1 MIEQILFWVF
11 GLGAVASA
19 LAMISRRMPVHS
31 AVAFLGTLVSL
42 AGLFFLLVA
51 PFVAVLQIIIYA
63 GAILVLFLFVI
74 MLLHAHSGEAPVL
87 KLKLQRPVAVVL
99 SLALLAGLVTA
110 FVQTQWS
117 PPAALPTDGFGTAH
131 AVGTS
136 LFRQFLLPFEV
147 ASIVLLVGIL
157 GAVVLGK
164 REPEPPAPKYPE
176 SVREPEPEP
185 KEEVRV

>member
-1 MIEQILFWVF
+1 MIEQILFWLF
-11 GLGAVASA
+11 GLGAVASS

-42 AGLFFLLVA
+42 AGLFFLLLA

-110 FVQTQWS
+110 LVQTRWS
-117 PPAALPTDGFGTAH
+117 PPAPPSTEGFGTAH

-157 GAVVLGK
+157 GAVVLG
-164 REPEPPAPKYPE
+164 RQEPRPPVPPEEPKASE
-176 SVREPEPEP
+176 AEP

>member
-1 MIEQILFWVF
+1 MIEQILFWLF
-11 GLGAVASA
+11 GLGTVASA

-42 AGLFFLLVA
+42 AGLFFLLLA

-99 SLALLAGLVTA
+99 SVALLAGLVTA
-110 FVQTQWS
+110 FVQASWS
-117 PPAALPTDGFGTAH
+117 PPAPPPTDGFGTAH

-147 ASIVLLVGIL
+147 ASIVLLVGII

-164 REPEPPAPKYPE
+164 REPEVPAPPE
-176 SVREPEPEP
+176 EPEISRASEP